1 MCILGRRENCP
12 VSPVGVVTD
21 TGRVVVQDSDGSTPF
36 DLPLSLVLGKMPQ
49 KVFEF
54 TTAPKH
60 TIPLAL
66 PADTTP
72 LLALERVLKLLDVG
86 SKRFLTNKVD
96 RSVTGLISQQQCVGA
111 LQTPV
116 ADVAVMAQSHFD
128 LSGIAVAV
136 GEQPI
141 KGLLNNAAQARM
153 TVGECLTNMM
163 FAEIT
168 KLEDVKASC
177 NWMWAAKLSDEGSDM
192 WQTCEALCDCLK
204 VLGVSIDGGKD
215 SLSMAAKVD
224 TELVRAPGEVTLTAY
239 AVCPDVTKTV
249 TPDIKQP
256 GVGKLVLVDFSGI
269 NSSGERKN
277 RLGGSALSTV
287 FSQLGQDPAD
297 VDDISLLKRG
307 FEAIQ
312 LLVRERLIL
321 SGHDRSDGG
330 LIVTVLEM
338 AFAGNCGL
346 EIDLPSATSE
356 TGIFGILF
364 GEELGAVLEILP
376 HNVDRVLDILKQF
389 EVPSYEIGQ
398 SIAYPRYDIVFSVGG
413 TEVLR
418 SDMLELRMQ
427 WESTSFALE
436 KLQCNSKCVIEE
448 EKNFTDGR
456 FGPSYSL
463 TFDVS
468 PTNTSLLTAANKHR
482 VAIIRQ
488 EGTNGD
494 REMSAAFFSA
504 GLDPWDVNM
513 NDLLENRID
522 LSQFRG
528 VVFCGGFSF
537 ADCNDSAKGW
547 AGSIRFNSSLLAQFE
562 AFKSRSDTFS
572 LGICNGCQLM
582 ALLGWV
588 PFPDIDLKD
597 KQPRFIHNESKRFE
611 SRWSAVQIMES
622 PSILLKG
629 MAGSTLGVW
638 VAHGEGKAFFPDEV
652 IGM

>member
-1 MCILGRRENCP
+1 
-12 VSPVGVVTD
+12 VVTD
-21 TGRVVVQDSDGSTPF
+21 TGRVVVQDTDGSTPF

-49 KVFEF
+49 KVFNF
-54 TTAPKH
+54 TTVPKR
-60 TIPLAL
+60 TKPLEIP
-66 PADTTP
+66 PDITP

-96 RSVTGLISQQQCVGA
+96 RSVTGLIAQQQCVGA
-111 LQTPV
+111 LQTPI
-116 ADVAVMAQSHFD
+116 ADVAVLAQSHFG

-177 NWMWAAKLSDEGSDM
+177 NWMWAAKISDEGSDM
-192 WQTCEALCDCLK
+192 WQTCETLCDCLK
-204 VLGVSIDGGKD
+204 SLGVSIDGGKD
-215 SLSMAAKVD
+215 SLSMAAKVG

-249 TPDIKQP
+249 TPDIKNP
-256 GVGKLVLVDFSGI
+256 GIGKIMLMDLSGV
-269 NSSGERKN
+269 NSSGEYKN

-297 VDDISLLKRG
+297 VDDIPLLKRA
-307 FEAIQ
+307 FQAMQ
-312 LLVRERLIL
+312 LLVHEGLIL

-330 LIVTVLEM
+330 LIVTILEM

-346 EIDLPSATSE
+346 EISLPEARSE
-356 TGIFGILF
+356 TGILGALF
-364 GEELGAVLEILP
+364 GEELGGVLEILP
-376 HNVDRVLDILKQF
+376 HNVERVLEIFKQF
-389 EVPSYEIGQ
+389 DVPCYEIGN
-398 SIAYPRYDIVFSVGG
+398 SLAYPRYDVVFSVGG

-418 SDMLELRMQ
+418 SNMLELRMH

-436 KLQCNSKCVIEE
+436 KLQCNSKCVLEE
-448 EKNFTDGR
+448 EKSFADGR

-468 PTNTSLLTAANKHR
+468 PTDPSILSATAKHR

-494 REMSAAFFSA
+494 REMGSAFYSA

-528 VVFCGGFSF
+528 LVFCGGFSF

-547 AGSIRFNSSLLAQFE
+547 AGSIRFNAALLAQFE

-588 PFPDIDLKD
+588 PFPEMELKE
-597 KQPRFIHNESKRFE
+597 KQPRFIHNESNRFE
-611 SRWSAVQIMES
+611 SRWSAVQIMDS
-622 PSILLKG
+622 PSVLLKG

-652 IGM
+652 IQM